1 MVAFSKPHVKVKE
14 LRFLQFYCLSV
25 AGSSVVTSDSGSGEL
40 QLSPSRSH
48 IKEHHS
54 SSENEDSKKLN
65 FQDYPHE
72 YFSESQFHFVPKLK
86 GKE

>member
-54 SSENEDSKKLN
+54 SSENEDSNKLN
-65 FQDYPHE
+65 IKK
-72 YFSESQFHFVPKLK
+72 SSSLQFPRFT
-86 GKE
+86 